1 VAIVSKTGPTYHQLQ
16 LLNLGQLNLKTKATT
31 LRQNKTIIKM
41 KKSIRFASALILSAS
56 LLASCDSAPKGD
68 AAHVSEK
75 TEAKPAASA
84 AMTLNVD
91 VAASQVVFTGNGVGK
106 NHPGK
111 FNVDKGTIMVADGK
125 VTGGK
130 FNIAIS
136 SMKMSEAGEAIQ
148 TDLAGHLLGGDFF
161 DSAKYPGSTFEIT
174 SVTPYTPVAGA
185 ASVVAGA
192 NYTVSGNLTLKDVTK
207 NVSFPANIAVLGNT
221 VTAKANFNIDRTVW
235 GMSYGNDKSLGD
247 KFISPEVNIELNL
260 SAK

>member
-1 VAIVSKTGPTYHQLQ
+1 
-16 LLNLGQLNLKTKATT
+16 
-31 LRQNKTIIKM
+31 M
-41 KKSIRFASALILSAS
+41 KKSIRFASALILSATLIS
-56 LLASCDSAPKGD
+56 SCDSAPKGD

-75 TEAKPAASA
+75 TEAKPVAPA

-91 VAASQVVFTGNGVGK
+91 AVASEVMFTGNGVGK

-111 FNVDKGTIMVADGK
+111 FSVDKGTIMVADGK

-130 FNIAIS
+130 FNIAVS
-136 SMKMSEAGEAIQ
+136 SMKMSEEGEAIQ
-148 TDLAGHLLGGDFF
+148 TKLAGHLLSGDFF
-161 DSAKYPGSTFEIT
+161 DSAKYPSAIFEIT
-174 SVTPYTPVAGA
+174 SVAPYTATPGV

-221 VTAKANFNIDRTVW
+221 VTAKANFNIDRTIW

-247 KFISPEVNIELNL
+247 KFISPEVNIALNL